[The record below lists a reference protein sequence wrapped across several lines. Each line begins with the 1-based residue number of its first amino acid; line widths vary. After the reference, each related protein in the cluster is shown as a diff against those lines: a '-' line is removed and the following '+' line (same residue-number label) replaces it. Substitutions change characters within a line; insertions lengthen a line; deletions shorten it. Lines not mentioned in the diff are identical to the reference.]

1 MLCLTRR
8 PVVPGRRL
16 EMPAE
21 LVRTV
26 NSELPR
32 PNASDMDARCVVP
45 AYTTDANGQCQRQDQ
60 EGMANST
67 TPTAALRRSTAR
79 NDGLPDEKHEAWHAL
94 EVQTVF
100 ADLQTQRDGLS
111 SEDAAARLVS
121 HGPNVLPEPPR
132 RHPVLR
138 FLAQFDNA
146 LIYFLLAAAV
156 AAWILGHHV
165 DASVIVAVVTINAIV
180 GFIQEG
186 KAEKALS
193 AIRKLISP
201 RASVRRDG
209 RRTNIP
215 VAEIVP
221 GDVVLVEAGDRV
233 PADIRLIR
241 ARGLLID
248 EAMLTGESVASEKHE
263 EAVPLDA
270 PLGDRTCMA
279 FSGTLVAA
287 GQGTGIAV
295 ATGPH
300 TEIGRISELIEG
312 VEQLTTPLL
321 RQINR
326 FGQRFTWIAI
336 SAAVLLFA
344 FATLARGYA
353 WPDALIAV
361 VALAVGVVPEG
372 LPAVITITL
381 AIGVQRMAARNAVI
395 RRLPAVETL
404 GATSV
409 ICSDKTGTLTRNE
422 MTARRIVTADHAISV
437 SGAGYEPQGDL
448 TAGEGDDDVDA
459 LAAAA
464 PLIRCGLL
472 CNDAH
477 LGQAGGQWA
486 VEGDPM
492 EGALVALAMKSG
504 LNPEHVRSEWPR
516 SDEIPFDAQHR
527 FMATRHTVVGGEN
540 AIFVKGAPE
549 RVLAMCATEA
559 ATAGPQPIDHAYW
572 AEQIAGAASEGER
585 VLGFAVKPVSD
596 SDGRLS
602 FRDLDG
608 GLTFLGIVGFIDPPR
623 DEVVD
628 AIAECRS
635 AGIAVK
641 MITGDHGATAAAIA
655 RQLGLTDGPDVVS
668 GVELDNTS
676 DKELVSLAARAEV
689 FARTHPEHKLR
700 IVRALQST
708 GAVVAMTG
716 DGVNDA
722 PALKQAD
729 VGIAMGRKGTEAAK
743 EASEMVLL
751 DDNFVSI
758 VAAVHEG
765 RTVYDNIRK
774 VIAWTIPTNG
784 GEVLTVIAAILVGFT
799 MPMTPAQILWINLI
813 LTVTLG
819 LVLAFEPPEPGV
831 MRRRPRSARA
841 ALLSPFMVWR
851 ILFVSAL
858 FTAGAL
864 AIFFYALER
873 GLGVDTA
880 RTMVVN
886 VIVVF
891 EIFYLFNVRYLH
903 MTSFT
908 FRGALGTPPVLI
920 ALAVV
925 ITAQFAFTYTP
936 VMQELFE
943 TRPIAIIDG
952 LVLVAAG
959 VLLMIILEVEKIV
972 LRRFGAF
979 RGLEP

>member
-1 MLCLTRR
+1 M
-8 PVVPGRRL
+8 PRL
-16 EMPAE
+16 
-21 LVRTV
+21 
-26 NSELPR
+26 
-32 PNASDMDARCVVP
+32 
-45 AYTTDANGQCQRQDQ
+45 
-60 EGMANST
+60 T
-67 TPTAALRRSTAR
+67 TPGAPRGAVP
-79 NDGLPDEKHEAWHAL
+79 PDDKHDFWHAL
-94 EVQTVF
+94 DAQVVLAKLE
-100 ADLQTQRDGLS
+100 TQLGGLS
-111 SEDAAARLVS
+111 SEEASGRLVS
-121 HGPNVLPEPPR
+121 HGPNSLPDPPR
-132 RHPVLR
+132 RHPLIR
-138 FLAQFDNA
+138 FLAQFNNT
-146 LIYFLLAAAV
+146 LIYFLLTAAV
-156 AAWILGHHV
+156 AAWILRHHV
-165 DASVIVAVVTINAIV
+165 DAAVIVAVVTINAIV
-180 GFIQEG
+180 GFIQED

-193 AIRKLISP
+193 AIRKMISP

-209 RRTNIP
+209 RRTSIP
-215 VAEIVP
+215 VADIVP
-221 GDVVLVEAGDRV
+221 GDIVLVEAGDRV
-233 PADIRLIR
+233 PADIRLVR
-241 ARGLLID
+241 SRGLLID
-248 EAMLTGESVASEKHE
+248 ETMLTGESVASEKHDE
-263 EAVPLDA
+263 PVKLDA

-287 GQGTGIAV
+287 GQGAGVAV
-295 ATGPH
+295 ATGQR
-300 TEIGRISELIEG
+300 TEIGRISALIEG

-336 SAAVLLFA
+336 SAAVLLFL
-344 FATLARGYA
+344 FAILARGYA

-422 MTARRIVTADHAISV
+422 MTARRIVTANHAIAV
-437 SGAGYEPQGDL
+437 SGSGYEPEGDL
-448 TAGEGDDDVDA
+448 TAGERDDDVAA
-459 LAAAA
+459 LEAAA

-477 LGQAGGQWA
+477 LKQVGDQWV

-492 EGALVALAMKSG
+492 EGALVALAMKAG

-527 FMATRHTVVGGEN
+527 FMATRHSAKDGEH

-549 RVLAMCATEA
+549 RLLAMCATQ
-559 ATAGPQPIDHAYW
+559 ATSSGSQRLDHAYW
-572 AEQIAGAASEGER
+572 AEQISSTASEGER
-585 VLGFAVKPVSD
+585 VLGFAVKSLAG
-596 SDGRLS
+596 SDGKLS
-602 FRDLDG
+602 FGDLDG
-608 GLTFLGIVGFIDPPR
+608 NLTFLGIVGFIDPPR
-623 DEVVD
+623 DEVVQ

-641 MITGDHGATAAAIA
+641 MITGDHAATAAAIG

-668 GVELDNTS
+668 GAELDNTS
-676 DKELVSLAARAEV
+676 DEQLVSLATRAEV

-831 MRRRPRSARA
+831 MRRRPRSASA
-841 ALLSPFMVWR
+841 ALLSPFLVWR
-851 ILFVSAL
+851 IFFVSAL
-858 FTAGAL
+858 FTVGAL
-864 AIFFYALER
+864 SVFFYTLER
-873 GLGVDTA
+873 GLGVETA

-903 MTSFT
+903 MTSIT
-908 FRGALGTPPVLI
+908 LRGALGTPPVLI
-920 ALAVV
+920 ALLTVTA
-925 ITAQFAFTYTP
+925 AQFAFTYLP

-943 TRPIAIIDG
+943 TRPIEIVDG
-952 LVLVAAG
+952 LVVVAAG
-959 VLLMIILEVEKIV
+959 VVLMFILEAEKIV

-979 RGLEP
+979 GGLEP